1 MFNTRMKNPNRYIAC
16 RILWLFS
23 VLTPAI
29 CHAEFQDPTRPDYPK
44 TTTASDSHNPAGAE
58 KLVLSAIWITR
69 SGKWATINGVTAKP
83 GQTILNKVKVIKIS
97 RNAVSISHNGR
108 IKKLQLL
115 SPLTKSQ

>member
-1 MFNTRMKNPNRYIAC
+1 MFNKSLQKPNRYVAC
-16 RILWLFS
+16 WMLWLLS
-23 VLTPAI
+23 VLTPAL
-29 CHAEFQDPTRPDYPK
+29 CHAEFQDPTKPDYPK
-44 TTTASDSHNPAGAE
+44 PTVTDSNNPVVTE
-58 KLVLSAIWITR
+58 KLVLSAIWITG

-115 SPLTKSQ
+115 RPLSKSQ